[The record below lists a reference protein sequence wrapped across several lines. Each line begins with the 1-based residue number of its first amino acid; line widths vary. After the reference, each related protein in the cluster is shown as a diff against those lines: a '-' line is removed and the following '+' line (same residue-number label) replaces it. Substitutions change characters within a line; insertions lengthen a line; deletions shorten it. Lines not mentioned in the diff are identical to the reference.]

1 MEHDV
6 TSIGFDPNNQMT
18 PVDKPGRRRYNSPR
32 RAAAAQRTRETIVG
46 SAQKA
51 FERNGW
57 SATTIPAIAATA
69 GVSPKT
75 VEALFGTKA
84 ALLRAVVDYA
94 IRGDLLDI
102 PIAQREGGMRI
113 EAAPTAAAMLD
124 LHASHVRSIVER
136 TAGVAWTVEHAAAG
150 DPDVAELWERMTRN
164 RRSGVTWAS
173 NVLLAKPDT
182 DPTLKRRDVENTFWL
197 ALEWGTYRTMTDQH
211 GLTPAQFERWLRTY
225 YRNML
230 HS

>member
-1 MEHDV
+1 MASV
-6 TSIGFDPNNQMT
+6 N
-18 PVDKPGRRRYNSPR
+18 KPERRPYNSPQ
-32 RAAAAQRTRETIVG
+32 RASAARRTRETIVQ
-46 SAQKA
+46 SAQEA
-51 FERNGW
+51 FEQKGF
-57 SATTIPAIAATA
+57 SATTIPLIASAA

-102 PIAQREGGMRI
+102 PITEREGGTRI

-124 LHASHVRSIVER
+124 LHATHVRTIVER
-136 TAGVAWTVEHAAAG
+136 TARVAWSVEHAAAG
-150 DPDVAELWERMTRN
+150 DPDVTDLWQKMTHN
-164 RRSGVTWAS
+164 RRSGVTWATDL
-173 NVLLAKPDT
+173 LLAKPDT
-182 DPTLKRRDVENTFWL
+182 DPTLERSYVENTFWL
-197 ALEWGTYRTMTDQH
+197 ALEWGTYRTMTEQH
-211 GLTPAQFERWLRTY
+211 GLTPKQFEQWLRSY